1 VLNRRSGA
9 TFLTATAFSL
19 AIGCSNGPAPTD
31 AGSDG
36 AAQGDVQSS
45 DRGVFPWPAG
55 SCVPTYCEGQVYIAL
70 SESCG
75 VCSASSYAV
84 CSSAGLFVCECSL
97 PSGYTPYGGPSACDA
112 GSDGGD

>member
-1 VLNRRSGA
+1 MATRRSPS
-9 TFLTATAFSL
+9 TAIIKAIAL
-19 AIGCSNGPAPTD
+19 ALVIGCSNGPAPTD

-36 AAQGDVQSS
+36 LGDVQTS

-75 VCSASSYAV
+75 VCSGSSYAV
-84 CSSAGLFVCECSL
+84 CASAGLFVCECSL
-97 PSGYTPYGGPSACDA
+97 PSGYTPYGGPSTCDA
-112 GSDGGD
+112 GLDGGD